1 MACCQISA
9 KYLKNENWFPK
20 FILVVDLNSVLSKTR
35 KKLRDINQKIYIS
48 SSARAGFGVKNRWHM
63 IDRQSD
69 ADSLAMLV
77 FIRKGKNE
85 RIRVAICHP
94 RSSSALIERPHTAC
108 RLRNLAD
115 FILSTMATTTTTTTT
130 TSVDDAGLDDS
141 SRTHISQ
148 SVRSCGN
155 FDILEYGAMRE
166 LVEILCVSPQKL
178 HRFDSRWHES
188 FSRR

>member
-1 MACCQISA
+1 
-9 KYLKNENWFPK
+9 
-20 FILVVDLNSVLSKTR
+20 
-35 KKLRDINQKIYIS
+35 
-48 SSARAGFGVKNRWHM
+48 M
-63 IDRQSD
+63 IDRQSGD
-69 ADSLAMLV
+69 QAQIPLAVLV

-85 RIRVAICHP
+85 RIRVAICDP

-115 FILSTMATTTTTTTT
+115 FILSTTTMTTTTTT

-155 FDILEYGAMRE
+155 FDIVEYGAMRE
-166 LVEILCVSPQKL
+166 LVEILRVSPQKL
-178 HRFDSRWHES
+178 HRFDSR
-188 FSRR
+188 